1 MMRSLCYLTALLVPL
16 AGLLTLSAADD
27 KKDDK
32 KAEITWKKTHVDKA
46 FRSEGVT
53 AFDVNKD
60 GKIDVVNGEVWYEAP
75 DWKMHE
81 IRPSKDYTKG
91 KENVYSNSFACW
103 PVDING
109 DGWTDV
115 IVIGFPGAPC
125 HWFENPGKGGF

>member
-32 KAEITWKKTHVDKA
+32 KPEITWKKTHVDKA

-60 GKIDVVNGEVWYEAP
+60 GKIDIVNGEVWYEAP

-81 IRPSKDYTKG
+81 IRSIYRMQPK
-91 KENVYSNSFACW
+91 VYEALAADKV
-103 PVDING
+103 PEGV
-109 DGWTDV
+109 V
-115 IVIGFPGAPC
+115 
-125 HWFENPGKGGF
+125 KKL